1 MRINLCIIDEGDA
14 RDKVTYQKS
23 VERRNNIR
31 CDWLVRTSN
40 YTNCNQNHTL
50 IMKNLDH
57 TCTWRLEE
65 IQCYQS
71 LREFLSCYIWNCIV
85 SSPSLYFR
93 LDICPSASIS
103 LKFHF
108 KRLHALLLLPR
119 CWMIRNQASK
129 KCDENF
135 EESDVELKVI

>member
-50 IMKNLDH
+50 WKTLIIHEDWKKYNVF
-57 TCTWRLEE
+57 RV
-65 IQCYQS
+65 
-71 LREFLSCYIWNCIV
+71 FV
-85 SSPSLYFR
+85 SSCHVIFETALFPLPHYISDWIYVPVLPSVWNF
-93 LDICPSASIS
+93 IF
-103 LKFHF
+103 LKGYTRCCCFHD
-108 KRLHALLLLPR
+108 AE
-119 CWMIRNQASK
+119 WSVIRRQRNVMRILRSPML
-129 KCDENF
+129 N
-135 EESDVELKVI
+135 

>member
-57 TCTWRLEE
+57 TWRLEE
-65 IQCYQS
+65 IQCFQS

-85 SSPSLYFR
+85 SSVATCIFQIYVPVLSSVWNF
-93 LDICPSASIS
+93 I
-103 LKFHF
+103 LKGYTRCCCFHD
-108 KRLHALLLLPR
+108 AE
-119 CWMIRNQASK
+119 WSVIRRQRNVMRILRSPML
-129 KCDENF
+129 N
-135 EESDVELKVI
+135 